1 MLLVADMFGLTI
13 AFSASQIFFGGSEDW
28 PEAIAF
34 VVTLPLWIVFAKLY
48 GLYDRDEAR
57 TDHSTIDDF
66 VAVFHLIT
74 VVTWLLLLMGG
85 IAGHIDPSVPK
96 LTVFWGTAIAALVSL
111 RAMSRA
117 VARRN
122 ELYVQTAI
130 VVGAGDVGQT
140 VAKKFLQHPEYGVRV
155 LGFVDD
161 APKERQAGLADLT
174 ILGSPDDIIRLID
187 ELGVDRV
194 IVAFSNEGHES
205 LLDLLRR
212 LKERDVHVDVV
223 PRLFEIV
230 GARAQLHSV
239 EGLPLVGLPPLR
251 LSRSWTFLKRMMDL
265 ALASLGLLV
274 FAPLLVGIAIAIKAT
289 SRGPVL
295 FRQVRM
301 GYQGRTFRIM
311 KFRTMVVDAEE
322 LKPELSHLNMHLSED
337 ARMFKIPDDPRVTA
351 VGRVLRRWSL
361 DELPQLV
368 NVVRGDMSLVGPRP
382 LILEEDSFVE
392 EWARRRLD
400 LKPGITGPWQALGA
414 SNIPFDEMVRLD
426 YLYITNWSLYDD
438 VKWLWRTIPSLV
450 HGRHAY

>member
-1 MLLVADMFGLTI
+1 
-13 AFSASQIFFGGSEDW
+13 
-28 PEAIAF
+28 
-34 VVTLPLWIVFAKLY
+34 
-48 GLYDRDEAR
+48 
-57 TDHSTIDDF
+57 
-66 VAVFHLIT
+66 
-74 VVTWLLLLMGG
+74 
-85 IAGHIDPSVPK
+85 
-96 LTVFWGTAIAALVSL
+96 
-111 RAMSRA
+111 
-117 VARRN
+117 
-122 ELYVQTAI
+122 
-130 VVGAGDVGQT
+130 
-140 VAKKFLQHPEYGVRV
+140 
-155 LGFVDD
+155 
-161 APKERQAGLADLT
+161 
-174 ILGSPDDIIRLID
+174 
-187 ELGVDRV
+187 
-194 IVAFSNEGHES
+194 
-205 LLDLLRR
+205 
-212 LKERDVHVDVV
+212 
-223 PRLFEIV
+223 
-230 GARAQLHSV
+230 
-239 EGLPLVGLPPLR
+239 
-251 LSRSWTFLKRMMDL
+251 MMDL